1 LADLHHIQHLLNNPL
16 CSSLELIL
24 AQYHH
29 AREQEQKF
37 DSSHTLWATFRA
49 LERALSSSEPVR
61 RRQPALT
68 VTWSLGMGNWTR
80 VPWAACLDQRETTTT
95 QRSVYVVYLFR
106 EDMSGVYLTLNQGV
120 TAYTGQFRRA
130 EARAKLRARAE
141 QLRIQKYVGQLG
153 RHSFVLD
160 NHVDLHTEAALGR
173 DYEFGTIAYKLYT
186 QGSVPLDDVLQA
198 DLERILQ
205 AYDSYVAAAQAS
217 PAATALPA
225 APDLETTLPPVSSDS
240 VASTAVGT
248 RIFVSHSHHDVAFCR
263 AFVQGLRAHQ
273 LDVWYDEH
281 NLGSGVLREA
291 IEREMSTRDSFIV
304 ILSPAALQSQWV
316 RREWNAALDLEDAGQ
331 LHTIVP
337 VLAEP
342 CEIPLMLRGYKRIQ
356 ARDGASLT
364 AEEAAAQAVRILT
377 GPRAM

>member
-1 LADLHHIQHLLNNPL
+1 MQHLLNNPL

-24 AQYHH
+24 GQYHR

-37 DSSHTLWATFRA
+37 DRNHPLWATFRA
-49 LERALSSSEPVR
+49 LEKALSGSEPVR
-61 RRQPALT
+61 RRQPSLT
-68 VTWSLGMGNWTR
+68 VTWSLGMGNWAR
-80 VPWAACLDQRETTTT
+80 VPWAACLDRRETTTT
-95 QRSVYVVYLFR
+95 QRNVYVVYLFR

-130 EARAKLRARAE
+130 EARAQLRARAE
-141 QLRIQKYVGQLG
+141 QLRTQRSVAQLA
-153 RHSFVLD
+153 RHGFVLD
-160 NHVDLHTEAALGR
+160 NALDLHTEAALGR

-186 QGSVPLDDVLQA
+186 QGSVPLDVVLQN

-205 AYDSYVAAAQAS
+205 AYEGYVASLQSVAAEVVAS
-217 PAATALPA
+217 PTE
-225 APDLETTLPPVSSDS
+225 PDLETTLPPINSEPA
-240 VASTAVGT
+240 ASTPVGT
-248 RIFVSHSHHDVAFCR
+248 RVFVSHSHHDVAFCR

-291 IEREMSTRDSFIV
+291 IEREMTTRESFIV
-304 ILSPAALQSQWV
+304 ILSPEALKSQWV
-316 RREWNAALDLEDAGQ
+316 RREWHAALDLEDAGQ

-356 ARDGASLT
+356 ARDGATLT

-377 GPRAM
+377 RDSA